1 MACIRLPDIK
11 NNNDLKSAWMIIW
24 YKVNNWDEYK
34 AKNIYDNWLI
44 VLYAMMVL
52 ISLNVI
58 ALNVD
63 QRRVNN
69 GIKRI
74 IIDIKK
80 NSLITNIIIGWNI
93 IPK

>member
-1 MACIRLPDIK
+1 
-11 NNNDLKSAWMIIW
+11 
-24 YKVNNWDEYK
+24 
-34 AKNIYDNWLI
+34 
-44 VLYAMMVL
+44 MMVL

-80 NSLITNIIIGWNI
+80 NSLITNIIIG
-93 IPK
+93 